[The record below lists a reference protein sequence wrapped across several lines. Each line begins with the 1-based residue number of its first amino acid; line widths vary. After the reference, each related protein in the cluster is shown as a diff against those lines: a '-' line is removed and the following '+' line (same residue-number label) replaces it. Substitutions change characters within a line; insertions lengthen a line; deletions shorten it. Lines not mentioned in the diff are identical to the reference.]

1 MTNLIALSSNQTA
14 WLITLGAG
22 LVVLLVVLALLET
35 LRRTVLKVDETVWD
49 AWEAGKRVEHNTVMI
64 YLLKRTR
71 ERGSELVEELGNHR

>member
-14 WLITLGAG
+14 WLITLAAG

-35 LRRTVLKVDETVWD
+35 LRKQVKKVDTTVAD
-49 AWEAGKRVEHNTVMI
+49 AWQAGKRVEHNTVMV